1 MQRKVLDKLRSIVQT
16 KRHIILLFVI
26 LMGLILLGVYHKRV
40 WEYLLEL
47 TAAFQSIEAA
57 RAYIAGY
64 GALAPVV
71 SALLMIFQ
79 SVIAPLPAFLITFA
93 NGTLFGFWWGSLLSW
108 SSSMVGAA
116 FCFYIARFLGIER
129 ITRLISQPA
138 VDKTN
143 DFFEKYGTYAI
154 LVARLMPFI
163 SFDVVSYFAG
173 ATRMRFLGFWIATG
187 IGQLPATL
195 VYSYLGDRISAHTKL
210 ILWSFCI
217 LISLSIIIWLVK
229 TRTRGRETL

>member
-1 MQRKVLDKLRSIVQT
+1 MGKFYATLHKQRYIISISVLLIVA
-16 KRHIILLFVI
+16 IA
-26 LMGLILLGVYHKRV
+26 LGIYHKRV

-47 TAAFQSIEAA
+47 TAAFQSIETA

-64 GALAPVV
+64 GALAPIV
-71 SALLMIFQ
+71 SAILMIFQ

-116 FCFYIARFLGIER
+116 LCFYIARALGIQR
-129 ITRLISQPA
+129 ITALISKPA
-138 VDKTN
+138 VDKAN
-143 DFFEKYGTYAI
+143 DFFEKYGTYAVLI
-154 LVARLMPFI
+154 ARLMPFI

-187 IGQLPATL
+187 IGQMPATL
-195 VYSYLGDRISAHTKL
+195 VYSYLGESASPHIKW
-210 ILWSFCI
+210 ILFGFGVVI
-217 LISLSIIIWLVK
+217 AISIIRWLMRSK
-229 TRTRGRETL
+229 

>member
-1 MQRKVLDKLRSIVQT
+1 MHKVVGRFSAAIQK
-16 KRHIILLFVI
+16 KRFFVLLPVI
-26 LMGLILLGVYHKRV
+26 LVGLIVLGIYHKRV
-40 WEYLLEL
+40 WEYLLAL
-47 TAAFQSIEAA
+47 TAAFQSIETA
-57 RAYIAGY
+57 REYIAGY
-64 GALAPVV
+64 GAFAPVI
-71 SALLMIFQ
+71 SAILMIFQ

-116 FCFYIARFLGIER
+116 FCFYIARYLGIER

-143 DFFEKYGTYAI
+143 DFVEKYGTYAI
-154 LVARLMPFI
+154 LIARLMPFI

-195 VYSYLGDRISAHTKL
+195 VYSYLGESASPHIKW
-210 ILWSFCI
+210 ILFAFGI
-217 LISLSIIIWLVK
+217 VIAISIIKWLMRK
-229 TRTRGRETL
+229 

>member
-1 MQRKVLDKLRSIVQT
+1 MSKVADAVHKKL
-16 KRHIILLFVI
+16 HIILLLALLI
-26 LMGLILLGVYHKRV
+26 GLIVLGVYHKQV

-47 TAAFQSIEAA
+47 TAAFQSIETA

-71 SALLMIFQ
+71 SAILMIFQ

-116 FCFYIARFLGIER
+116 LCFYIARALGIQR
-129 ITRLISQPA
+129 ITALISQPA
-138 VDKTN
+138 VDKAN
-143 DFFEKYGTYAI
+143 DFVEKYGTYAI
-154 LVARLMPFI
+154 LIARLIPFI

-187 IGQLPATL
+187 IGQMPATL
-195 VYSYLGDRISAHTKL
+195 VYSYLGETASSHIKWILFVFGIVIAISIVKWL
-210 ILWSFCI
+210 IR
-217 LISLSIIIWLVK
+217 K
-229 TRTRGRETL
+229 

>member
-1 MQRKVLDKLRSIVQT
+1 MSKVVDRLRSVAVHK
-16 KRHIILLFVI
+16 KRFFLFLPVI
-26 LMGLILLGVYHKRV
+26 LVALLVLGIYHKRV

-47 TAAFQSIEAA
+47 TAAFQSIETA

-64 GALAPVV
+64 GALAPVI
-71 SALLMIFQ
+71 SAVLMIFQ

-108 SSSMVGAA
+108 SSSMLGAA
-116 FCFYIARFLGIER
+116 FCFYIARALGIER

-143 DFFEKYGTYAI
+143 AFVEKYGTYAI
-154 LVARLMPFI
+154 LIARLIPLI

-195 VYSYLGDRISAHTKL
+195 VYSYLGESASPHIKW
-210 ILWSFCI
+210 ILFAFGI
-217 LISLSIIIWLVK
+217 IVAISIIRWLMRK
-229 TRTRGRETL
+229 

>member
-1 MQRKVLDKLRSIVQT
+1 MFKVAGAIHK
-16 KRHIILLFVI
+16 KRYIILLLVLLI
-26 LMGLILLGVYHKRV
+26 GLTALGVYYKQI

-47 TAAFQSIEAA
+47 TAAFQSIETA
-57 RAYIAGY
+57 RAYIKSY

-71 SALLMIFQ
+71 SAILMIFQ

-116 FCFYIARFLGIER
+116 LCFYIARALGIQR
-129 ITRLISQPA
+129 ITALISQPA
-138 VDKTN
+138 VDKAN
-143 DFFEKYGTYAI
+143 DFVEKYGTYAI
-154 LVARLMPFI
+154 LIARLMPFI

-187 IGQLPATL
+187 IGQMPATL
-195 VYSYLGDRISAHTKL
+195 VYSYLGESASPHIKW
-210 ILWSFCI
+210 IFFVFGI
-217 LISLSIIIWLVK
+217 VVAISIIKWLVN
-229 TRTRGRETL
+229 TNTSSRNPNPL